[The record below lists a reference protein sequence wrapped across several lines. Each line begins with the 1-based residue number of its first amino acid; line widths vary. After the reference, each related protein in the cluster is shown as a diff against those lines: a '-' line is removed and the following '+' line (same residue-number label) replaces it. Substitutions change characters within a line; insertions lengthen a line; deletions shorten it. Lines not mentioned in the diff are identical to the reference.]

1 MNKQEYLRLLDR
13 YLTRVT
19 PEERRDILDEYE
31 TYFISGKEAGKTEE
45 EISKELGNP
54 KSIGREMSATSA
66 MDKVED
72 SKNPNNVTNAILAVM
87 GLSILNFFVVFGVLT
102 TLIGLLFGL
111 ITTTVTLLFSPVL
124 LLVKGIID
132 GASAIMPVE
141 TYSVFAMF
149 GVGLILLVVT
159 YLACKWSFV
168 LFMKYLR
175 WNINVVK
182 GSARS

>member
-19 PEERRDILDEYE
+19 PEERRDILNEYE
-31 TYFISGKEAGKTEE
+31 THFISGKEAGKTEE

-72 SKNPNNVTNAILAVM
+72 SKNPNNVINAIIAVM
-87 GLSILNFFVVFGVLT
+87 GLSILNFFVVFVILT
-102 TLIGLLFGL
+102 TLLGILFGL
-111 ITTTVTLLFSPVL
+111 ITATATLLVSPVL
-124 LLVKGIID
+124 LLVKGFVDGFSMII
-132 GASAIMPVE
+132 PVE
-141 TYSVFAMF
+141 TYTVFAMF
-149 GVGLILLVVT
+149 GVGLMLLVIT
-159 YLACKWSFV
+159 YLACKWSFI